1 MSEENASMNIAE
13 KLSTRLRCYYGW
25 IIVGV
30 ALISMAFW
38 LGIRSSFSVFYV
50 ALLDEFPWSRAG
62 SAGVQSM
69 ALITYTFM
77 APLVGGLID
86 RFGPRRVIAPGILI
100 LAVGLMLCSRIE
112 TLTQF
117 YIFYGVVVGTGI
129 SCIGIVS
136 YSAILAHWFEKKRG
150 LASGIAVSG
159 MGLGTFLLVPMSQS
173 FISMWGWRMTFII
186 TGCLVLIILVPAT
199 ALFLRHK
206 PQELGQHPDGS
217 NSPDLNNKN
226 HSQDQNNKQDND
238 WTLRKAVYTL
248 RFWALILFPFFGFIG
263 VFIIVVHQVKFLV
276 DQGIDKMTAAYILAM
291 VGIVSSIFRI
301 FWGWLSDR
309 ISRELTYTMGI
320 VCGCLGAGSL
330 LLFEIHGSAFFTYSF
345 FVLFGVGWGVTAPM
359 FMAVAADL
367 FKGRIFGLIYGFV
380 EAGIGIAGAF
390 GAWVAGFIFDKTQSY
405 QAAFVLVIV
414 AFLLSGI
421 FVWLAAPR
429 KYRGVG

>member
-1 MSEENASMNIAE
+1 
-13 KLSTRLRCYYGW
+13 
-25 IIVGV
+25 
-30 ALISMAFW
+30 
-38 LGIRSSFSVFYV
+38 
-50 ALLDEFPWSRAG
+50 
-62 SAGVQSM
+62 M
-69 ALITYTFM
+69 ALITYSFM

-86 RFGPRRVIAPGILI
+86 RFGPRRVITPGILI
-100 LAVGLMLCSRIE
+100 LALGLMLCSKIE
-112 TLTQF
+112 HLTQF
-117 YIFYGVVVGTGI
+117 YIFYGVVAGTGI

-186 TGCLVLIILVPAT
+186 TGCLVLIILVPAN

-217 NSPDLNNKN
+217 TPSDSNHKN
-226 HSQDQNNKQDND
+226 HFQDQPHKMQPND
-238 WTLRKAVYTL
+238 WTLRKTVHTL
-248 RFWALILFPFFGFIG
+248 RFWALIIFPFFGFIG

-276 DQGIDKMTAAYILAM
+276 DQGIDKMTAAFIFAM
-291 VGIVSSIFRI
+291 VGIVSSIFRV

-309 ISRELTYTMGI
+309 ISRELTYTMGM
-320 VCGCLGAGSL
+320 VCGCLGASSL
-330 LLFEIHGSAFFTYSF
+330 LLFEIQGSAFFTYSF
-345 FVLFGVGWGVTAPM
+345 FVLFGMGWGVTAPM

-390 GAWVAGFIFDKTQSY
+390 GAWIAGFIFDKTQSY
-405 QAAFVLVIV
+405 QLAFILVIV
-414 AFLLSGI
+414 TFLLSCV
-421 FVWLAAPR
+421 FCWLAAPR
-429 KYRGVG
+429 KYRFA

>member
-1 MSEENASMNIAE
+1 MSIANKIAASS
-13 KLSTRLRCYYGW
+13 KFYYGW
-25 IIVGV
+25 IIVAV

-77 APLVGGLID
+77 APLVGALID

-186 TGCLVLIILVPAT
+186 TGCLVFIILVPAT

-217 NSPDLNNKN
+217 NPSDSNNKN
-226 HSQDQNNKQDND
+226 HSQDQPNNKQDND

-429 KYRGVG
+429 KYRGVR